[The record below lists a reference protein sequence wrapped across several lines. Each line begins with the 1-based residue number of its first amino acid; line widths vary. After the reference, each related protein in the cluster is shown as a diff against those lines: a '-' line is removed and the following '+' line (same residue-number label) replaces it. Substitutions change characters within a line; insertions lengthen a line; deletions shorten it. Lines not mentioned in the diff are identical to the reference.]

1 MSGDLKDMQ
10 SVTRELLV
18 GKQQLKIK
26 SLSLENIVTEHKYSP
41 NYVSAAA
48 AAANAGTCLEDG
60 DAEEKIY
67 NVFANLVDAVS
78 EV

>member
-10 SVTRELLV
+10 SVTRKLLV

-26 SLSLENIVTEHKYSP
+26 SLSLENIVIDHKYSP
-41 NYVSAAA
+41 NYVSASA

-60 DAEEKIY
+60 NAADKSI
-67 NVFANLVDAVS
+67 NVFANLVDAVT